1 MIITLVFMGEDYTKT
16 PQKRGVEFIYQIN
29 N

>member
-1 MIITLVFMGEDYTKT
+1 MIITLAFIGEDYIKT
-16 PQKRGVEFIYQIN
+16 PQRRGVEFIYQIN

>member
-1 MIITLVFMGEDYTKT
+1 MIITLVFMRRDYIKT
-16 PQKRGVEFIYQIN
+16 PQRRGVEFIYQIN

>member
-1 MIITLVFMGEDYTKT
+1 MIITLVFMGEDYIKT
-16 PQKRGVEFIYQIN
+16 PQRRGVEFIYQIN